1 MGVGVDG
8 IVSGLDTTAII
19 EAVLGI
25 QVVQKESLEER
36 ISDLEETQEAL
47 ASLNALLGTLSD
59 SLTDIDSL
67 EEFRNYSATSAATEF
82 DVTLSSDAIPGSYE
96 IEVTELATS
105 AVVASDDTF
114 SSLTDSS
121 IVEDGT
127 WSVNLAGELTDIT
140 VDSSMTLEDVISAVN
155 DVDGLTAYAL
165 DTDGGSNYRLVVAA
179 NDSGVE
185 NTLTMKGPSAAT
197 TFGTIR
203 DAQDAELSIDG
214 MEISSATNQ
223 LAEIIPGLDLELTS
237 TTSSAQTVT
246 IELDTETIET
256 NVQGFVDAYNAVAAY
271 IDTQSV
277 YNAEAG
283 IRGDLVGE
291 SVVRR
296 VETSLRTA
304 VSSAYEDLDTSL
316 NALSLIGISS
326 NENGRL
332 QFDTDE
338 FKDALIENQSDVE
351 AMFVEDAGFGK
362 QFVSAIDTYIDP
374 YDGSLQLREE
384 SIDTVI
390 ESFQDKVDA
399 WEERLERYEER
410 LRGQFA
416 QLESF
421 LSYAES
427 TQSYLASLFSSGSD
441 D

>member
-59 SLTDIDSL
+59 SLTDMDSL

-121 IVEDGT
+121 VVEDGT

-140 VDSSMTLEDVISAVN
+140 VDSSMTLEDVISAFN

-165 DTDGGSNYRLVVAA
+165 DTDGGTNYRMVVTA
-179 NDSGVE
+179 NDSGAE
-185 NTLTMKGPSAAT
+185 NTLTVKGPSTAT
-197 TFGTIR
+197 TFGAIR
-203 DAQDAELSIDG
+203 DAQDAELTIDG

-246 IELDTETIET
+246 IELDTDTIET
-256 NVQGFVDAYNAVAAY
+256 NVQAFVDAYNAVASY

-316 NALSLIGISS
+316 NALALIGISS

-338 FKDALIENQSDVE
+338 FKNALIENQSDVE
-351 AMFVEDAGFGK
+351 ALFVEDAGFGK